1 MASLQDQ
8 VASMKVLVTGS
19 SGRVG
24 KRVCTHLVDRGFEV
38 RGIDVVD
45 AGTPGVAFQACDLKN
60 YEAVKSCVLGVDSV
74 LHLAALASPREG
86 TPEKIFELNDY
97 AAFHV
102 FQACA
107 EVGVKRVVAAS
118 SVNAIGFFF
127 GRKGFQLDYLP
138 VDEDHPSFTTD
149 AYSFS
154 KHILEE
160 IGRYFWRREGISST
174 CVRFGAGLST
184 EAEIFAPEQK
194 DRFDEVRHLIQ
205 DLMALPKTERGA
217 EVARI
222 QKAYD
227 ANRAQSPWETGRE
240 WEGMTSASLTTM
252 NMVHNYWSFV
262 DPRDANMGMERAL
275 VADYEGS
282 YPVFVVDQHNTIGV
296 ESQVLADLFYPG
308 VSLHRDFE
316 GTESLINWRR
326 AESLIGF
333 VAEHS
338 MKPYFDSLEI

>member
-1 MASLQDQ
+1 MR
-8 VASMKVLVTGS
+8 VLVTGS

-24 KRVCTHLVDRGFEV
+24 KRVCTHLIERGFEV
-38 RGIDVVD
+38 RGVDVVD
-45 AGTPGVAFQACDLKN
+45 AGTPGMKFHTCDLTN
-60 YEAVKSCVLGVDSV
+60 FQAVKSCVSDVDAV

-86 TPEKIFELNDY
+86 TPEKIFELNNY

-107 EVGVKRVVAAS
+107 EVGIKRVVAAS

-154 KHILEE
+154 KKMLEE
-160 IGRYFWRREGISST
+160 TADYFWRREGISSA

-184 EAEIFAPEQK
+184 EAETFAIEQK
-194 DRFDEVRHLIQ
+194 DRFDAINGLVR
-205 DLMALPKTERGA
+205 DLMTLSEADRRAKVT
-217 EVARI
+217 RI

-227 ANRAQSPWETGRE
+227 DNRAQSPWETGRG
-240 WEGMTSASLTTM
+240 WEGITSAELLTM

-262 DPRDANMGMERAL
+262 DPRDANLGMERAL

-282 YPVFVVDQHNTIGV
+282 HPIFIVDQHNTIGIQSKLLV
-296 ESQVLADLFYPG
+296 DLFYPG
-308 VSLHRDFE
+308 VSIRRDLKN
-316 GTESLINWRR
+316 TESLIDWRR

-333 VAEHS
+333 VSEYS
-338 MKPYFDSLEI
+338 MKPHFEAFEI